1 MWHNGSQNNVRS
13 GYVGKILTEDQAQAE
28 LLEGYSL
35 TRASEINSKSWF
47 IVFTSLH
54 LFI

>member
-1 MWHNGSQNNVRS
+1 MKYHVRS
-13 GYVGKILTEDQAQAE
+13 GYVGKILTEDQDQAK

-35 TRASEINSKSWF
+35 ARASEINAKSWF